1 MLTNKQKILCIV
13 SSVILIIIITT
24 IILIYLNNR
33 KENYQ
38 KTTINSNNI
47 DVFNKDKI
55 GHTDTIKNDV
65 KKIIY
70 TFWTGTNPMNANRM
84 VGIKTL
90 KEKTGINICVITT
103 ENLNDYILKDYP
115 LHPSYK
121 YLSRVHKADY
131 LRCYFMH
138 HYGGGYA
145 DIKRQ
150 TGSWEKYFDIINDNP
165 KIWKIGL
172 GGANPPSLAF
182 GIAYPEE
189 YNQKQKDRLTK
200 YHDKMVGVGFMICKP
215 RTPYTSEWYS
225 LLHQRLD
232 TYSSELE
239 KHPAVFSREAFDR
252 PPSKTCDDETD
263 PELKKLPCPT
273 EKTKYPIS
281 WNRILGQIVYPL
293 QVKYIKHIKQGLPMP
308 DWNNYD

>member
-1 MLTNKQKILCIV
+1 MV
-13 SSVILIIIITT
+13 DS
-24 IILIYLNNR
+24 
-33 KENYQ
+33 
-38 KTTINSNNI
+38 
-47 DVFNKDKI
+47 KD
-55 GHTDTIKNDV
+55 HV

-70 TFWTGTNPMNANRM
+70 TFWTGTNPMTANRKE
-84 VGIKTL
+84 GIKIM
-90 KEKTGINICVITT
+90 KEKTGVEICVITID
-103 ENLNDYILKDYP
+103 NLNNFILKDNP

-150 TGSWEKYFDIINDNP
+150 TDSWEKYFNIINDNP
-165 KIWKIGL
+165 NIWKIGL
-172 GGANPPSLAF
+172 GGFNPSSNAF

-189 YNQKQKDRLTK
+189 YNSIQRKKLQN
-200 YHDKMVGVGFMICKP
+200 YHSKMVGVGFMICRP
-215 RTPYTSEWYS
+215 RTPYTTEWYN

-232 TYSSELE
+232 NYSTELK

-252 PPSKTCDDETD
+252 EPSKYWGDEKD

-273 EKTKYPIS
+273 KKTKYPIS

-293 QVKYIKHIKQGLPMP
+293 QVKYINHIKQGLPMP
-308 DWNNYD
+308 DWDNYE